1 MSNSL
6 SNNLGLIEGRT
17 YIISRASDTY
27 IEGCIYINSPTVSR
41 AHAELK
47 IKNGRIYLRDLNSA
61 NGTYLIENDSLVPF
75 EEGYVS
81 SHQPLVIGKVKCTIQ
96 SLLEIAGVY
105 SASNNNASDSD
116 DTTKLVVPSVKE
128 KNEVNNVFSAFF
140 FHRLLNRH

>member
-6 SNNLGLIEGRT
+6 SKNLGLIDGKT

-41 AHAELK
+41 PHAELK
-47 IKNGRIYLRDLNSA
+47 IKNGRIYLRDLNST

-81 SHQPLVIGKVKCTIQ
+81 SHQPLVIGEIKCTIL
-96 SLLEIAGVY
+96 SLLKIAGVY
-105 SASNNNASDSD
+105 SASNNTASDSD
-116 DTTKLVVPSVKE
+116 DTTKLVAPSVPVLKRR
-128 KNEVNNVFSAFF
+128 S
-140 FHRLLNRH
+140 